1 MAHTIDQIKTS
12 TQEFSDK
19 RAVVLSLVQKLQDEI
34 ELIKRKHL
42 PAIKAAAEEMAIAH
56 EELFN
61 EVKESPALFE
71 KPKSQII
78 AGIRVGYKKEKGKI
92 VIDDEELTIELIRKL
107 LPKQAKQL
115 IKTVESVRVKG
126 VLDQLSA
133 AILKQLGVKVES
145 DTDAVFIKPIGDDID
160 KFVDALLQESEQ
172 ILKEVA

>member
-1 MAHTIDQIKTS
+1 MPTLDQIKTS
-12 TQEFSDK
+12 TQAFSDK

-42 PAIKAAAEEMAIAH
+42 PAIKTAAEEMAIAH
-56 EELFN
+56 EELFS
-61 EVKESPALFE
+61 EVKDSPAVFE
-71 KPKSQII
+71 KPKTQII

-92 VIDDEELTIELIRKL
+92 VIDDEELTISLIRKIV
-107 LPKQAKQL
+107 PKQAKQL
-115 IKTVESVRVKG
+115 IKVIESVRVKG
-126 VLDQLSA
+126 ALDQLPA
-133 AILKQLGVKVES
+133 DIIKQLAVKIES